1 MKTQVLVQGYYGAGN
16 LGDDA
21 LMVACF
27 ELLSQLYPPKAIT
40 FRSTK
45 LVPYLHRLVPNAH
58 MVETETQFDSVG
70 LQVYGGGTQHFTFPL
85 TVQRNSPAF
94 KPFPIAPPP
103 AGWHFFQRKQKQ
115 STPLIARRA
124 AIGIGLGPF
133 DREEDQAGPRQL
145 FQQFGYIAVRD
156 AASLEIC
163 RQWGLTHAVLR
174 SDLCFLTE
182 LWGELPQAHQPHP
195 QSPFHLGVIVRD
207 WPHSVEG
214 ATYREPLQQV
224 VADLRRN
231 DIQVTYVLFQ
241 KGEAWETELTER
253 GEMVEVWD
261 PNLDT
266 IPRFLSRLAQF
277 DCLLTARYH
286 GAVFGALLGKP
297 IICIEIEPKL
307 SLAAELLA
315 GHHLWRQPFLPEAC
329 LAQIYDI
336 LHNYKQ
342 AQTLLLQAASNQR
355 RLANKMKQEFC
366 NFVSESPK

>member
-40 FRSTK
+40 FRSTQ
-45 LVPYLHRLVPNAH
+45 LVLYLHRLVPNAH
-58 MVETETQFDSVG
+58 MVETETQLDSVG

-85 TVQRNSPAF
+85 TIQRSSPAF
-94 KPFPIAPPP
+94 KPLPIAPPP
-103 AGWHFFQRKQKQ
+103 AGWRFFQRKQKQ

-124 AIGIGLGPF
+124 AIGIGFGPFEREEDRAELGPF
-133 DREEDQAGPRQL
+133 
-145 FQQFGYIAVRD
+145 FQQFGYVAVRD
-156 AASLEIC
+156 PASLETC

-174 SDLCFLTE
+174 SDLCFLPG
-182 LWGELPQAHQPHP
+182 LWDNLPRTG
-195 QSPFHLGVIVRD
+195 QSRLPFHLGVIVRD

-224 VADLRRN
+224 VADLRHN
-231 DIQVTYVLFQ
+231 GLQVTYVLFQ

-315 GHHLWRQPFLPEAC
+315 NNHLWRQPFLPEAC

-355 RLANKMKQEFC
+355 RLANKMKREFC